1 MGRISERRS
10 YLGTRIGDV
19 KAISTLVL

>member
-1 MGRISERRS
+1 MGRISGRRS

-19 KAISTLVL
+19 KAISAPIL